1 MDEIRV
7 KSMSD
12 IEHELKNIKNELHQM
27 NIFMG
32 HICQIF
38 DSLIA
43 NDVIIKAHTPST
55 DKLDTN
61 STLIPG
67 A

>member
-1 MDEIRV
+1 MDEVNI
-7 KSMSD
+7 KKMNE
-12 IEHELKNIKNELHQM
+12 IEGDLKNIKNELHQM

>member
-1 MDEIRV
+1 MDEVNIRN
-7 KSMSD
+7 SD
-12 IEHELKNIKNELHQM
+12 LKNIKNELHQM
-27 NIFMG
+27 NVFMG
-32 HICQIF
+32 HICEIL
-38 DSLIA
+38 DSSLIT
-43 NDVIIKAHTPST
+43 NDVTIKTHTPST

>member
-1 MDEIRV
+1 MDEINIR
-7 KSMSD
+7 KMNE
-12 IEHELKNIKNELHQM
+12 IERDLNNIKNELHQM